1 MKHLIKMPRVA
12 ETTDEV
18 YLVSWSKSI
27 GDRIEVGEPLME
39 VETDK
44 ATVQIPS
51 PVTPVRIAV
60 LWQLRIPTKVSGPVV
75 DAVIQ
80 QTSVTL
86 IFHMRLSC
94 SFKNLK
100 Q

>member
-1 MKHLIKMPRVA
+1 MPRVA

-27 GDRIEVGEPLME
+27 GDQVEMGESLLE

-51 PVTPVRIAV
+51 PVSGILKEQLFRDGEEISTGDKIAS
-60 LWQLRIPTKVSGPVV
+60 LES
-75 DAVIQ
+75 D
-80 QTSVTL
+80 
-86 IFHMRLSC
+86 
-94 SFKNLK
+94 
-100 Q
+100 

>member
-1 MKHLIKMPRVA
+1 MPRVA

-27 GDRIEVGEPLME
+27 GDQVEMGESLLE

-51 PVTPVRIAV
+51 PVSGILKEQLFRDCEEISTGAHIAS
-60 LWQLRIPTKVSGPVV
+60 IES
-75 DAVIQ
+75 D
-80 QTSVTL
+80 
-86 IFHMRLSC
+86 
-94 SFKNLK
+94 
-100 Q
+100 

>member
-1 MKHLIKMPRVA
+1 MPRVA

-27 GDRIEVGEPLME
+27 GDQVEMGESLLE

-51 PVTPVRIAV
+51 PVSGILKEQLFRDGEEISTGAHIAS
-60 LWQLRIPTKVSGPVV
+60 IES
-75 DAVIQ
+75 D
-80 QTSVTL
+80 
-86 IFHMRLSC
+86 
-94 SFKNLK
+94 
-100 Q
+100 

>member
-51 PVTPVRIAV
+51 PVSGIIKEQFFREGEEITTGAHIA
-60 LWQLRIPTKVSGPVV
+60 
-75 DAVIQ
+75 
-80 QTSVTL
+80 
-86 IFHMRLSC
+86 SC
-94 SFKNLK
+94 ETD
-100 Q
+100 

>member
-27 GDRIEVGEPLME
+27 GDRVEIGEALLE

-51 PVTPVRIAV
+51 PVSGILKEQFFRDGEEISTGDKIAS
-60 LWQLRIPTKVSGPVV
+60 LES
-75 DAVIQ
+75 D
-80 QTSVTL
+80 
-86 IFHMRLSC
+86 
-94 SFKNLK
+94 
-100 Q
+100 

>member
-1 MKHLIKMPRVA
+1 MKHMIKMPRVA

-27 GDRIEVGEPLME
+27 GDRVEIGESLLE

-51 PVTPVRIAV
+51 PISGVLMELFFREGEEISTGAHIAS
-60 LWQLRIPTKVSGPVV
+60 IES
-75 DAVIQ
+75 D
-80 QTSVTL
+80 
-86 IFHMRLSC
+86 
-94 SFKNLK
+94 
-100 Q
+100 

>member
-1 MKHLIKMPRVA
+1 MKHMIKMPRVA

-27 GDRIEVGEPLME
+27 GDQVEMGESLLE

-51 PVTPVRIAV
+51 PVSGILKEQLFRDGEEISTGAHIAS
-60 LWQLRIPTKVSGPVV
+60 IES
-75 DAVIQ
+75 D
-80 QTSVTL
+80 
-86 IFHMRLSC
+86 
-94 SFKNLK
+94 
-100 Q
+100 

>member
-1 MKHLIKMPRVA
+1 MKHMIKMPRVA

-27 GDRIEVGEPLME
+27 GDQVEMGESLLE

-51 PVTPVRIAV
+51 PVSGILKEQFFRDGEEISTGAHIAS
-60 LWQLRIPTKVSGPVV
+60 IES
-75 DAVIQ
+75 D
-80 QTSVTL
+80 
-86 IFHMRLSC
+86 
-94 SFKNLK
+94 
-100 Q
+100 